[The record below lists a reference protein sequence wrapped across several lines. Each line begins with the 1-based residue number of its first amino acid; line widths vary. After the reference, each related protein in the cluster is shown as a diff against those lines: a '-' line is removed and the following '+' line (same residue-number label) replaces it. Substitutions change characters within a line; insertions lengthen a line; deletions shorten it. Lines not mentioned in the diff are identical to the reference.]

1 MTRALFLLLGL
12 LGLCGLGCV
21 GQGPGPDVGS
31 LSLALQQTAQSGE
44 VYRLHGAT
52 LSIAGTEQHTLTP
65 DPDETTLAV
74 ELLVGDYTLTLEPDY
89 ALQRRDG
96 DTWVDV
102 AATLLSDNPQSFA
115 IAGGETTSL
124 ALRFALEGEPDVELS
139 AGELAVTL
147 EVEEQ
152 TPSGECAPR
161 LVINELDYDQDGADT
176 ADFAELFNA
185 GDCALDTA
193 GVTLALINGGTA
205 DAPSYRNVDLTLVGP
220 SIAPGQYVIV
230 GPPGLAASLPADSAL
245 IAIESFSIQ
254 NGSPDGLR
262 LEQVGTVLDAL
273 TYGGVIANT
282 TETASAASDV
292 GAGSLG
298 RCADGHDTGDGSVDF
313 ASLEAPTPGAPNA
326 CP

>member
-1 MTRALFLLLGL
+1 MTRGLFLV

-31 LSLALQQTAQSGE
+31 LALALQQTAASGD
-44 VYRLHGAT
+44 VYRLHAAT
-52 LSIAGTEQHTLTP
+52 LSIAGSEQHTLMP
-65 DPDETTLAV
+65 DPDETTLEV
-74 ELLVGDYTLTLEPDY
+74 ELPVGDYTLTLEPGY

-102 AATLLSDNPQSFA
+102 TATLLSDNPQAFA
-115 IAGGETTSL
+115 IAGGETTTL

-152 TPSGECAPR
+152 APAGECAPR
-161 LVINELDYDQDGADT
+161 LVINELDYDQEGADT

-193 GVTLALINGGTA
+193 GVTLALINGGVA
-205 DAPSYRNVDLTLVGP
+205 DAPSYRNVDLTLAGP
-220 SIAPGQYVIV
+220 SVAPGQYVVV
-230 GPPGLAASLPADSAL
+230 GPPGLAASLPAGAAL

-262 LEQVGTVLDAL
+262 LEQAGSVLDAL
-273 TYGGVIANT
+273 TYGGVIAST
-282 TETASAASDV
+282 TETASAPADV

-298 RCADGHDTGDGSVDF
+298 RCPDGHDTDDGSLDF
-313 ASLEAPTPGAPNA
+313 ESLEAPTPGAANA